1 MPLYVRHATS
11 ESTGE
16 HTCVMVRGLDTS
28 AERELEWLREFV
40 RGKFCVYLVIFS
52 LA

>member
-1 MPLYVRHATS
+1 
-11 ESTGE
+11 
-16 HTCVMVRGLDTS
+16 MVRGLDTS